1 MTAYVSNTT
10 HDYDTLEHVPVIA
23 SFNQSGKIMPIYV
36 GIDDKR
42 FRIVSSNLRSG
53 YNCNNIL
60 EFNCQINDG
69 NYIKPIRLKYFK
81 DDGIWALKRK

>member
-10 HDYDTLEHVPVIA
+10 HDYETLEHVPVIA
-23 SFNQSGKIMPIYV
+23 SFNQNGQILPIYV
-36 GIDDKR
+36 GIDEQR
-42 FRIVSSNLRSG
+42 FKIVSAVVRAGFS
-53 YNCNNIL
+53 NIL
-60 EFNCQINDG
+60 EFNCQISDG